1 MGTVALAVTADNQAI
16 ADVRNAA
23 LAFGVLVRLPGRMPG
38 RGRGPGET
46 VADGDRRGRPAGLAA
61 GRGPGAG
68 VSLATLGAFAKCSSR
83 YSEYDIFLSTAMHG
97 LIWGLCGAEAGLA
110 FAVGLG
116 GGRRWLA
123 LAPAAALVGAVL
135 GAIAFE
141 LAGAGLFPLASTGEP
156 VSTTWASRLTAR
168 LLVALATAAAVILIL
183 PAAHPVGEPRRGP
196 G

>member
-1 MGTVALAVTADNQAI
+1 MATAS
-16 ADVRNAA
+16 
-23 LAFGVLVRLPGRMPG
+23 
-38 RGRGPGET
+38 
-46 VADGDRRGRPAGLAA
+46 AGLLGLLLGA
-61 GRGPGAG
+61 GLGAG
-68 VSLATLGAFAKCSSR
+68 VSLATLSAFAKAQFTF
-83 YSEYDIFLSTAMHG
+83 SEYDIFLSMAMHG

-116 GGRRWLA
+116 GGRRRLA
-123 LAPAAALVGAVL
+123 LAPAAGLVGAVL

-141 LAGAGLFPLASTGEP
+141 LAGAGLFPLASTGDP

-183 PAAHPVGEPRRGP
+183 PAAHPVGEPRRVP